1 MNGKCIDIG
10 TIQAFLDG
18 ETTQDDSLRIGH
30 HVANCD
36 NCARLLA
43 VAEDENSFVF
53 SALDREMNALVPTQ
67 RLWSRINDS
76 IETEKARRPFW
87 QNIYSFFAMTVRDR
101 SMMAMAGLLIVFG
114 LMAVV
119 WKLQPAMVDRT
130 FVAPSPEMR
139 NAGTTSS
146 PSSNEGSGISEFNS
160 KSTDFQPIR
169 VSNHPPKKLEQI
181 VREANEPR
189 PVPTVYY
196 APGEESYIKT
206 IADLKETV
214 DYRKDEVFS
223 GSSRVDFER
232 DLAVVNDSIKRM
244 QKIVRKNPN
253 NQAARQVLYASYQD
267 KIDLLNTVAQKDE
280 LMATIR

>member
-18 ETTQDDSLRIGH
+18 ETTQGDSLRIGH

-114 LMAVV
+114 LMARFGP
-119 WKLQPAMVDRT
+119 KLERRQLLLGRFVDIGTELFAMVAACAG
-130 FVAPSPEMR
+130 FVPCSCRAP
-139 NAGTTSS
+139 
-146 PSSNEGSGISEFNS
+146 
-160 KSTDFQPIR
+160 
-169 VSNHPPKKLEQI
+169 
-181 VREANEPR
+181 
-189 PVPTVYY
+189 
-196 APGEESYIKT
+196 
-206 IADLKETV
+206 
-214 DYRKDEVFS
+214 
-223 GSSRVDFER
+223 
-232 DLAVVNDSIKRM
+232 
-244 QKIVRKNPN
+244 
-253 NQAARQVLYASYQD
+253 ARQAPEAGRSAWRSASPRRSSVRLPTPPLPHRSGHRHRPRQ
-267 KIDLLNTVAQKDE
+267 
-280 LMATIR
+280 RRSHR